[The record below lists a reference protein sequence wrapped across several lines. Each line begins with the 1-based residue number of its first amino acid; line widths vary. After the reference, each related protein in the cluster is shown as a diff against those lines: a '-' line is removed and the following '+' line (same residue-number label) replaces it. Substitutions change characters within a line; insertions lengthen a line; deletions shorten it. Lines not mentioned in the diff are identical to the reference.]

1 MRLTKDQIQ
10 AVIGRINEVSPHG
23 IVCPIC
29 GQRHWNIN
37 DVVIESREF
46 QNGNFI
52 IGGES
57 AIIPFVSLNCAN
69 CGNTILFNALHLGVV
84 NRNSTNSNVENNG
97 R

>member
-1 MRLTKDQIQ
+1 MKLTQDQIQ
-10 AVIGRINEVSPHG
+10 SVIRRINEVSPHG

-46 QNGNFI
+46 QNGDFI
-52 IGGES
+52 LGGES
-57 AIIPFVSLNCAN
+57 AIIPFVSLNCTN

-84 NRNSTNSNVENNG
+84 NRTPTNNVENNG

>member
-1 MRLTKDQIQ
+1 MKLTQDQIQ
-10 AVIGRINEVSPHG
+10 SVIRRINEVSPRG

-46 QNGNFI
+46 QNGDFI
-52 IGGES
+52 LGGES
-57 AIIPFVSLNCAN
+57 AIIPFVSLNCTN

-84 NRNSTNSNVENNG
+84 NRTPTNNVENNG